1 MSKTFKAP
9 EGCPCGCLLPWHLFE
24 LGIGNFQHHCS
35 CGREFGVIGKIEGVV
50 TLLTD
55 IDSSGEGACCPDA

>member
-24 LGIGNFQHHCS
+24 LGFDKCVHRCS
-35 CGREFGVIGKIEGVV
+35 CGREFGLVAGEI
-50 TLLTD
+50 TL
-55 IDSSGEGACCPDA
+55 ISGEVAGCPDE